1 MMSLL
6 LNDINVLEVYIL
18 FVNQMIK
25 QDHIM
30 LNGTYGVTIQ
40 ENSATT
46 SVIMAVALVISFIC
60 LVLSNLS

>member
-1 MMSLL
+1 MTSLL
-6 LNDINVLEVYIL
+6 VNDINVSEVYIL
-18 FVNQMIK
+18 FVNPMIK

-30 LNGTYGVTIQ
+30 LNGTYGVTTQ

-46 SVIMAVALVISFIC
+46 SSIMALALVISFIC